1 MAAVAA
7 WTESISLHERVVT
20 RSLDAPLLGLAVVD
34 DHTPKLLYEC
44 LSLVIKRL

>member
-1 MAAVAA
+1 MVA
-7 WTESISLHERVVT
+7 WTEYVSLHQRVVT
-20 RSLDAPLLGLAVVD
+20 RSLDAPFLGLAVVD